1 MFSIRATPVYTP
13 TNHVQVCPF
22 LHGTFVSS
30 RLFDDGHSD
39 RCEVISHYCLIC
51 ISLMI
56 RDVEHLFMC
65 LLAIYMSSFG
75 KYLFRSSAYFL
86 IRLFIF
92 LPLSCMNSFYIL
104 GINPSSCI

>member
-22 LHGTFVSS
+22 LHGTFVSC

-65 LLAIYMSSFG
+65 LLAIYMSSLEKISVHVFCPSFG
-75 KYLFRSSAYFL
+75 CTVWFIGIKLYEVFIYF
-86 IRLFIF
+86 
-92 LPLSCMNSFYIL
+92 
-104 GINPSSCI
+104 